1 MFYAAFKTILTE
13 KKSVCFKSKDTSGAN
28 NCDFIA
34 PRWFLYC
41 HKTRRKYLYGK
52 HGSPQGKCNFILY
65 HFFISYCHKLGGNI
79 YVTSTGSPQGKCNFA
94 KVVVVCCFLSQTAVK
109 QLIKTRANEN
119 CLLSMKKVKLFKPA
133 KTSKAWVKF
142 RCNSGQNNVI

>member
-1 MFYAAFKTILTE
+1 MILLLPGG
-13 KKSVCFKSKDTSGAN
+13 F
-28 NCDFIA
+28 FIA
-34 PRWFLYC
+34 TKLGGNIYMANTGHLRESAFLFY
-41 HKTRRKYLYGK
+41 
-52 HGSPQGKCNFILY
+52 II
-65 HFFISYCHKLGGNI
+65 FFISYCHKLGRNI
-79 YVTSTGSPQGKCNFA
+79 YVTSMGSPQGKCNFA

-119 CLLSMKKVKLFKPA
+119 CPLSMKKVKLFKPA

>member
-1 MFYAAFKTILTE
+1 MIVLTAFKTILKE

-41 HKTRRKYLYGK
+41 HKTRRKYLCGK
-52 HGSPQGKCNFILY
+52 HGSPQFYSIT
-65 HFFISYCHKLGGNI
+65 FFYCHKLGRNI
-79 YVTSTGSPQGKCNFA
+79 YVTSMGSLQEKCNFA

-119 CLLSMKKVKLFKPA
+119 CPLSMKKVKLFKPA